1 MLGIS
6 SGLTSVSAPSSR
18 VLLETYTADWSSD
31 VDGWVSFDSNDA
43 AATLT
48 HGTTFEGKS
57 NTLRVQFNAD
67 ETGLA
72 GIQKST
78 PISTAIRK
86 GDYVEVTYD
95 IFLDSAYDSLT
106 DLWDG
111 TDTVTTTLQ
120 FPGAQIDGASV
131 TQNEWVSVSTALTGN
146 DSDLAVSSSQNTLIY
161 FNNTNDRPNNGA
173 RFYVHN
179 FVVKLYRSQLFT

>member
-31 VDGWVSFDSNDA
+31 ADGWVSYASNDA

-72 GIQKST
+72 GIQLATPLST
-78 PISTAIRK
+78 TIRK
-86 GDYVEVTYD
+86 GDYLEVTYD
-95 IFLDSAYDSLT
+95 IYLDSAYDSLT

-111 TDTVTTTLQ
+111 TDTVSTSLQ
-120 FPGAQIDGASV
+120 FPGAQTDGTLV
-131 TQNEWVSVSTALTGN
+131 TQNEWVSVSTVLVDN
-146 DSDLAVSSSQNTLIY
+146 DSDLAMSSAKNTLIY
-161 FNNTNDRPNNGA
+161 FNNSNDRPNNGA

-179 FVVKLYRSQLFT
+179 FVMKLYRSALFT